1 MPRRYFNW
9 KLAIV
14 LIISIGVLGVT
25 AFGLRQW
32 QRTNRAEQGLVLGNK
47 AYDEQKWEQAAAN
60 LGRHLVVEPDDVPT
74 LLKYAEA
81 QLKIRPSKRN
91 NIQQAISAY
100 RAVLRANKNNSEA
113 AMRLTEVYLMMGM
126 PGEAELIA
134 NRQLETNDDPELRI
148 ILALA
153 LARQRKFNE
162 AAAQL
167 KTVIQEHPGQILAY
181 ETLGQLTEQRP
192 EDFPDSNDW
201 FDEAVKNNPS
211 SALAYI
217 VRAGF
222 HRRTNDS
229 AKALSDLEQAEK
241 QDLSDPNVE
250 LRLAGEFI
258 NADILD
264 KAEEHLTAVQ
274 TAMPTDQNLWRIW
287 ALLALRSQLQEK
299 MLKVAEAGLKE
310 LSSQPWD
317 FMPIATEL
325 FIRCGQ
331 LDRAADCI
339 TKMNQKDVVPVTVTF
354 LEGLVAAE
362 RGHLFKAIKYW
373 QQSIALGIGNKQW
386 MVNRYPQVRLLLSS
400 AQSRLGNTQ
409 LALEHLRTLVSE
421 RPNLFSGHLAL
432 AKLLALTENW
442 TEAAEHAETAK
453 RLSPENPDA
462 ALLYLQAQMQ
472 LLAKGLTG
480 ENDQA
485 WQAIETQLSTL
496 EKDTDGA
503 LWVKLLQFQLALI
516 QKNFIDAQALVT
528 QLKKDHPSEIR
539 IAMAEADLL
548 IAQDKI
554 NEAISMLNKTMEEFP
569 QDVEPVRYLAILLNR
584 QGNQEK
590 CEAVIRDALARID
603 QPITQ
608 RQLGLLLVEFYTL
621 WNQKDNVYPTLS
633 ALAEKLPDD
642 IPVKRRLLLCEQV
655 IKDPEKAQQL
665 VKDIKLL
672 EGDNGWQWRY
682 EQAKLWLAADDFKVR
697 YPQIVS
703 LLQENMRAN
712 SNDQASRMLLAA
724 AYDRSGELQ
733 LAISTY
739 REALSRSPDD
749 LRIIMPTVAALYKAN
764 KPEEYNEA
772 DQLLNRVPQ
781 QQLDNPQLQ
790 QLQLQSYLRHGQLSL
805 ASNILQDFISND
817 PNNQANRLS
826 LALLK
831 TQQAKFDEAGELL
844 DELKIQDPNSL
855 PITYAQVQL
864 NIRQDKPEEALRI
877 CDELINNLNNA
888 SAYIFRARTH
898 AFLKQTDKA
907 IEDFEHAAAIEPN
920 NAGVWMARSDF
931 YLSMG
936 QTDKAIA
943 DIQQALSL
951 GSSDVQIQK
960 RAISLLLELGDAEKI
975 RQGKAILDEALQSN
989 PDDIDL
995 RLLKAKS
1002 LLTEGTAPAIENATR
1017 ILQKIT
1023 EDQPGISQA
1032 WALLGEISFSQ
1043 KQFSK
1048 AMDAALRGLAHTPKD
1063 RTLLLL
1069 KAGAEAKRSPV
1080 LAIPTLKM
1088 LLELDPNNTN
1098 TAVSLAN
1105 IYITTGEPQKA
1116 VNLLNVQLVSR
1127 AGTPEE
1133 RRIRVALA
1141 VALHKNG
1148 NKADAQEEFNS
1159 LIQSESNDPVLL
1171 LAQVQLLK
1179 DDQLWSELG
1188 QKVTDW
1194 YLKHPEDSRT
1204 PIIIAR
1210 NLVTTDNSQAKKTAE
1225 HILRIMLENDSDSIE
1240 IMTALAILLHTI
1252 GRPDESVEFYEQ
1264 VLQLE
1269 PNNLIVINNLAW
1281 IKCEE
1286 QGKFQDALELARG
1299 GLQISPNYID
1309 LIDTRGVVY
1318 YRLGE
1323 FDKAVEDFTT
1333 CIKLYPDGTPAAIS
1347 ARFHL
1352 ARAFDKLGQKYKA
1365 VEHLNQALD
1374 LYQALE
1380 PANRIGALSDTDLDE
1395 AQRLLKQLQEDG

>member
-14 LIISIGVLGVT
+14 LVIGISVLGVT
-25 AFGLRQW
+25 ALGLRRW

-60 LGRHLVVEPDDVPT
+60 LGRHLAVEPDDVPA

-91 NIQQAISAY
+91 NIQQAILAY
-100 RAVLRANKNNSEA
+100 RAVLRADKNNSEA

-134 NRQLETNDDPELRI
+134 DRQLETNDDPELRR

-167 KTVIQEHPGQILAY
+167 KTILQEYPDQISAY

-192 EDFPDSNDW
+192 DDFPDSNDW
-201 FDEAVKNNPS
+201 FNEAVKNNPS

-229 AKALSDLEQAEK
+229 TKALSDLEQAEK

-258 NADILD
+258 YANILD

-274 TAMPTDQNLWRIW
+274 EATPKDQRLWQIW
-287 ALLALRSQLQEK
+287 AQLALKSQSQET
-299 MLKVAEAGLKE
+299 MLKVAETGLKE

-339 TKMNQKDVVPVTVTF
+339 SEMNQKDVAPVAVAF

-362 RGHLFKAIKYW
+362 RGHLFEAIKYW
-373 QQSIALGIGNKQW
+373 QQSMALGNTSS
-386 MVNRYPQVRLLLSS
+386 QVRLALSS
-400 AQSRLGNTQ
+400 VLSRLGNTQ
-409 LALEHLRTLVSE
+409 LALGHLRTLVSE

-432 AKLLALTENW
+432 AKLSAQTGNW
-442 TEAAEHAETAK
+442 ADAAEHAATAK
-453 RLSPENPDA
+453 RLSPGNTDA
-462 ALLYLQAQMQ
+462 ALLYIQARIQ
-472 LLAKGLTG
+472 LLAAGSTG
-480 ENDQA
+480 EPIRQA
-485 WQAIETQLSTL
+485 QGRNEQMWQDIEKDLSALL
-496 EKDTDGA
+496 EKASNGA
-503 LWVKLLQFQLALI
+503 LEVKLLQLQLALR
-516 QKNFIDAQALVT
+516 QGNFANAQALVT
-528 QLKKDHPSEIR
+528 QLKKDHPSQIR
-539 IAMAEADLL
+539 IAMAEAELL
-548 IAQDKI
+548 TVQDKI
-554 NEAISMLNKTMEEFP
+554 NEAISMLDKTIEEFP
-569 QDVEPVRYLAILLNR
+569 QAVEPVRYIAILLNR
-584 QGNQEK
+584 QGDQEK
-590 CEAVIRDALARID
+590 CQTIIRDALARID

-608 RQLGLLLVEFYTL
+608 RQLGLLLVEFYTR
-621 WNQKDNVYPTLS
+621 WNQKDNVYSLLNTLTQ
-633 ALAEKLPDD
+633 KLPED
-642 IPVKRRLLLCEQV
+642 IPLKRGLLLCEQV

-665 VKDIKLL
+665 VNDIKLL
-672 EGDNGWQWRY
+672 EGEDGWQWRY
-682 EQAKLWLAADDFKVR
+682 EQAKLWFAADDFEAR

-712 SNDQASRMLLAA
+712 SNDQTSRMLLAR

-739 REALSRSPDD
+739 REAVSRSPDD
-749 LRIIMPTVAALYKAN
+749 LRIIIPTVAAFYKA
-764 KPEEYNEA
+764 KEYDEA
-772 DQLLNRVPQ
+772 DQLLNRVSQ
-781 QQLDNPQLQ
+781 QKHPQLQ
-790 QLQLQSYLRHGQLSL
+790 QLQLQSYLRHRQLSL
-805 ASNILQDFISND
+805 ASDILQDFISND
-817 PNNQANRLS
+817 PNNQANRFS

-831 TQQAKFDEAGELL
+831 TQQAEFDEAGELL
-844 DELKIQDPNSL
+844 DELKAQSPNSL
-855 PITYAQVQL
+855 PITYAQVKL

-877 CDELINNLNNA
+877 CDELIKNLNNA
-888 SAYIFRARTH
+888 SAYILRAKTYTR
-898 AFLKQTDKA
+898 LKQIDKA
-907 IEDFEHAAAIEPN
+907 AEDIEQATAIEPN
-920 NAGVWMARSDF
+920 NIEVWIASSVF
-931 YLSMG
+931 YYSIG
-936 QTDKAIA
+936 QPDKAIA
-943 DIQQALSL
+943 DIEQALTL

-960 RAISLLLELGDAEKI
+960 RAISLLFESGDAEKI

-1002 LLTEGTAPAIENATR
+1002 LLTEGMAPAIENATR
-1017 ILQKIT
+1017 ILQKII
-1023 EDQPGISQA
+1023 EDQPEISQA
-1032 WALLGEISFSQ
+1032 WALLGEISLRQ
-1043 KQFSK
+1043 GQLSK
-1048 AMDAALRGLAHTPKD
+1048 AMDAALRGLAHKPND
-1063 RTLLLL
+1063 ETLLLL
-1069 KAGAEAKRSPV
+1069 KARTEAERLPV

-1088 LLELDPNNTN
+1088 LLELDANDTK
-1098 TAVSLAN
+1098 TVIRLAN
-1105 IYITTGEPQKA
+1105 TYIKTGEPQKA
-1116 VNLLNVQLVSR
+1116 VNLLKAQLVSR
-1127 AGTPEE
+1127 TGTPEG
-1133 RRIRVALA
+1133 RRINIALA

-1148 NKADAQEEFNS
+1148 NKADAQKEFDA
-1159 LIQSESNDPVLL
+1159 LIQSEPNDPVPL

-1179 DDQLWSELG
+1179 DDQLWSELS

-1194 YLKHPEDSRT
+1194 YQKHPEDSRT

-1210 NLVTTDNSQAKKTAE
+1210 NLVTTDDSQAKKTAE
-1225 HILRIMLENDSDSIE
+1225 DILRIMLKNDSDSIE
-1240 IMTALAILLHTI
+1240 TMVALAILLHTI
-1252 GRPDESVEFYEQ
+1252 DRSDESVPLYQ
-1264 VLQLE
+1264 RVLQLE
-1269 PNNLIVINNLAW
+1269 PDNLIIINNLAW
-1281 IKCEE
+1281 TMCEE
-1286 QGKFQDALELARG
+1286 QGKFQEALELAQR

-1309 LIDTRGVVY
+1309 LIDTRGVAY

-1323 FDKAVEDFTT
+1323 FNKAVEDFTT
-1333 CIKLYPDGTPAAIS
+1333 CIKLYIGGTPAAIS
-1347 ARFHL
+1347 SRFHL

-1365 VEHLNQALD
+1365 VEHLKEALD
-1374 LYQALE
+1374 LYQALD
-1380 PANRIGALSDTDLDE
+1380 PDKRIGALSDTDLAE

>member
-14 LIISIGVLGVT
+14 LVISIGVLGVT

-47 AYDEQKWEQAAAN
+47 AYDEQKWEQAVAN
-60 LGRHLVVEPDDVPT
+60 LGRHLTVEPDDVPT

-100 RAVLRANKNNSEA
+100 RTVLRADKNNSEA

-134 NRQLETNDDPELRI
+134 NRQLETNDDPELRR

-153 LARQRKFNE
+153 LARQRKFSE

-167 KTVIQEHPGQILAY
+167 KSILQEHPDQILVY
-181 ETLGQLTEQRP
+181 ETLGQLIEQRP
-192 EDFPDSNDW
+192 DDFPDSNDW
-201 FDEAVKNNPS
+201 FNEAVKNNPS

-222 HRRTNDS
+222 HRRAKDS
-229 AKALSDLEQAEK
+229 TKALSDLEQAEK

-250 LRLAGEFI
+250 LRLASEFI
-258 NADILD
+258 YANNLD
-264 KAEEHLTAVQ
+264 KAEQHLTAVQ
-274 TAMPTDQNLWRIW
+274 TTSPTDQGLWQTW
-287 ALLALRSQLQEK
+287 AQLALKSQSQEK
-299 MLKVAEAGLKE
+299 MLKVAETGLKE

-325 FIRCGQ
+325 FIRCDQ

-339 TKMNQKDVVPVTVTF
+339 TKMNQKDVAPVTVAF

-362 RGHLFKAIKYW
+362 REHLFEAIKHW
-373 QQSIALGIGNKQW
+373 QQSMALADKSSE
-386 MVNRYPQVRLLLSS
+386 VHAKVRLNVQLALSK
-400 AQSRLGNTQ
+400 ALSRLGNTQ
-409 LALEHLRTLVSE
+409 LALRHLRTLVSE

-432 AKLLALTENW
+432 AKLSAQTGNW
-442 TEAAEHAETAK
+442 TDAAEHAETAK
-453 RLSPENPDA
+453 RLSPENTGA
-462 ALLYLQAQMQ
+462 ALLYIQARIQ
-472 LLAKGLTG
+472 LLAAGSTG
-480 ENDQA
+480 ENDQM
-485 WQAIETQLSTL
+485 WQDIEKDLSALL
-496 EKDTDGA
+496 EKASNGA
-503 LWVKLLQFQLALI
+503 LEVKLLQYQLALR
-516 QKNFIDAQALVT
+516 QSNFANAQALVT
-528 QLKKDHPSEIR
+528 QLKKDHPLQIR
-539 IAMAEADLL
+539 IAMAEAELL
-548 IAQDKI
+548 IAQDKM

-569 QDVEPVRYLAILLNR
+569 QNVEPVRYIAILLNR

-590 CEAVIRDALARID
+590 CEAIIKDALARID
-603 QPITQ
+603 QPVNQ
-608 RQLGLLLVEFYTL
+608 RTLGLLLAEFYSL
-621 WNQKDNVYPTLS
+621 WNQKDDAYPTLS

-665 VKDIKLL
+665 VNDIKLL
-672 EGDNGWQWRY
+672 EGEDGWQWRH
-682 EQAKLWLAADDFKVR
+682 EQAKLWFAADDFKVR

-724 AYDRSGELQ
+724 AYDRSGELR

-764 KPEEYNEA
+764 KPEEYDEA
-772 DQLLNRVPQ
+772 DQLLSRVSQ
-781 QQLDNPQLQ
+781 QKHPQLQ
-790 QLQLQSYLRHGQLSL
+790 QLQLQSYLRHGELSL
-805 ASNILQDFISND
+805 ASDILQDFISND

-844 DELKIQDPNSL
+844 DELKAKSPNSL
-855 PITYAQVQL
+855 PITYAQIQL
-864 NIRQDKPEEALRI
+864 NIRQNKSAEALKL
-877 CDELINNLNNA
+877 CDEIINNLDNA
-888 SAYIFRARTH
+888 YAYVLRARTYDSLGQ
-898 AFLKQTDKA
+898 ADKA
-907 IEDFEHAAAIEPN
+907 LRDFEHAAAIEPN
-920 NAGVWMARSDF
+920 NVSVWMARSDF

-951 GSSDVQIQK
+951 GLSDIQIQK
-960 RAISLLLELGDAEKI
+960 RAILLLFESGDAEKI
-975 RQGKAILDEALQSN
+975 RQGKVLIDEALQSN
-989 PDDIDL
+989 PDDVDL
-995 RLLKAKS
+995 RLFKAKS
-1002 LLTEGTAPAIENATR
+1002 LLTEGMAPAIKNATR

-1023 EDQPGISQA
+1023 EDQPEISQA
-1032 WALLGEISFSQ
+1032 WALLGKISFSQ

-1048 AMDAALRGLAHTPKD
+1048 AMDAALRGLAHTPND

-1088 LLELDPNNTN
+1088 LRELDPNNTD
-1098 TAVSLAN
+1098 AAMFLAN
-1105 IYITTGEPQKA
+1105 TYITTKEPRKA
-1116 VNLLNVQLVSR
+1116 VNILKAQLVSR
-1127 AGTPEE
+1127 AGTQDE
-1133 RRIRVALA
+1133 RRIKVALA

-1148 NKADAQEEFNS
+1148 NKADAQKEFDS
-1159 LIQSESNDPVLL
+1159 LIQSEPNDPVPL
-1171 LAQVQLLK
+1171 LAQVRLLK
-1179 DDQLWSELG
+1179 DDQLWSELS

-1194 YLKHPEDSRT
+1194 YQKHPEDSRT

-1225 HILRIMLENDSDSIE
+1225 DILRIMLKNDSDSIE
-1240 IMTALAILLHTI
+1240 TMTALAILLYTI
-1252 GRPDESVEFYEQ
+1252 GRSDESVPLYQ
-1264 VLQLE
+1264 RTLQLK
-1269 PNNLIVINNLAW
+1269 PDNLIIINNLAW
-1281 IKCEE
+1281 IMCEE
-1286 QGKFQDALELARG
+1286 QGNFQEALELAQR

-1309 LIDTRGVVY
+1309 LIDTRGVAY

-1323 FDKAVEDFTT
+1323 FNKAVEDFTT

-1352 ARAFDKLGQKYKA
+1352 ARAFDKLGQKDKA
-1365 VEHLNQALD
+1365 VKRLNQALD
-1374 LYQALE
+1374 MYQALD
-1380 PANRIGALSDTDLDE
+1380 PADRIGALSDTDLDE